1 MKNRPATLGNA
12 NPDFVP
18 TDDMKRRFFKSYAVF
33 YAQYISLEDKIKS
46 VREQEHSVNEYRV
59 NGILNNIDDWYS
71 CFDVT
76 SGQQY
81 YLSPESRVHFW

>member
-1 MKNRPATLGNA
+1 MT
-12 NPDFVP
+12 
-18 TDDMKRRFFKSYAVF
+18 RRFFKSYAVF